1 MAINTRSPRY
11 ISTSNTDTSYTTLDI
26 YIWEG
31 SVTEVTTPKYSLKKY
46 AISGSDWVG
55 YEISELIRDYIDTV
69 FDGNYNGQSVWFK
82 STVNV
87 YDSSKT
93 LINTI
98 DSSTQSA
105 FDSYSYFEENQ
116 SFNITSKSLLISNR
130 EMFVL
135 ADDVFRIPI
144 HTLNNPT
151 VMFLK
156 DGETVSS
163 QTLSSST
170 ESSTQIKYISSND
183 ALGNYDSFKSRVF
196 KGNGAFEDSKC
207 LQDFLDE
214 FKIGEIDAVRVYAD
228 SYGDELITNVDL
240 TSIDWLKSGVT
251 PSNTVVTS
259 GITSPISDTSAY
271 NVSSP
276 LNNSGYVAQV
286 SGIEG
291 VTEGN
296 EVEVSVYLKGS
307 GTVEVRL
314 QQFGGIYASYANR
327 IIVLT
332 SSWTEYKLYGT
343 KSVDGYLPRLLL
355 LSNGTNALNVDVWH
369 PSVKE
374 SYGSTLDTI
383 KVVTLEECKYE
394 PKKVTFV
401 NKFGVLQDMLFFK
414 KSVEKMTVEKESYK
428 ANTRNQY
435 NQYSISSHVNREFNV
450 IGNESISL
458 SSGYLSQEYNEVF
471 KQLMLS
477 EKVWVTNVT
486 DTAVQVLP
494 INVKTSDITY
504 KTSLNDKLVEYTI
517 EFDNS
522 YNTINNI
529 R

>member
-31 SVTEVTTPKYSLKKY
+31 SVTEVTTPKYSLRKY

-82 STVNV
+82 STSNV
-87 YDSSKT
+87 YDSSNA
-93 LINTI
+93 LLNTNN
-98 DSSTQSA
+98 SSTQSA
-105 FDSYSYFEENQ
+105 FDSYSYFEENE
-116 SFNITSKSLLISNR
+116 SFSVTSKSLLISNR

-135 ADDVFRIPI
+135 ADNNFRIPI
-144 HTLNNPT
+144 NTTTNPT
-151 VMFLK
+151 ISFIKNGVLL
-156 DGETVSS
+156 SS
-163 QTLSSST
+163 QTLTSSSQ
-170 ESSTQIKYISSND
+170 SSQQIEYVSVNGLSID
-183 ALGNYDSFKSRVF
+183 YDSFKSRVLLDST
-196 KGNGAFEDSKC
+196 NTQPTTFEDSTC
-207 LQDFLDE
+207 LRDFFKE
-214 FKIGEIDAVRVYAD
+214 FEIGEVDTVRV
-228 SYGDELITNVDL
+228 
-240 TSIDWLKSGVT
+240 
-251 PSNTVVTS
+251 
-259 GITSPISDTSAY
+259 
-271 NVSSP
+271 
-276 LNNSGYVAQV
+276 
-286 SGIEG
+286 
-291 VTEGN
+291 
-296 EVEVSVYLKGS
+296 S
-307 GTVEVRL
+307 GT
-314 QQFGGIYASYANR
+314 
-327 IIVLT
+327 
-332 SSWTEYKLYGT
+332 
-343 KSVDGYLPRLLL
+343 DGL
-355 LSNGTNALNVDVWH
+355 
-369 PSVKE
+369 E
-374 SYGSTLDTI
+374 TI
-383 KVVTLEECKYE
+383 KITTIDECKYE

-401 NKFGVLQDMLFFK
+401 NKFGVLQDMFFFK

-435 NQYSISSHVNREFNV
+435 DVYSISSHVNREFNV

-504 KTSLNDKLVEYTI
+504 KTSLNNKLVEYTI

>member
-31 SVTEVTTPKYSLKKY
+31 SVTEVTTPKYSLRKY

-82 STVNV
+82 STSNV
-87 YDSSKT
+87 YDSSNA
-93 LINTI
+93 LLNTNN
-98 DSSTQSA
+98 SSTQSA
-105 FDSYSYFEENQ
+105 FDSYSYFEENE
-116 SFNITSKSLLISNR
+116 SFSVTSKSLLISNR

-135 ADDVFRIPI
+135 ADNNFRIPI
-144 HTLNNPT
+144 NTTTNPT
-151 VMFLK
+151 ISFIKNGVLL
-156 DGETVSS
+156 SS
-163 QTLSSST
+163 QTLTSSSQ
-170 ESSTQIKYISSND
+170 SSQQIEYVSVNGLSID
-183 ALGNYDSFKSRVF
+183 YDSFKSKVVLDST
-196 KGNGAFEDSKC
+196 NTQPTTFEDSTC
-207 LQDFLDE
+207 LRDFFKE
-214 FKIGEIDAVRVYAD
+214 FEIGEVDTVRV
-228 SYGDELITNVDL
+228 
-240 TSIDWLKSGVT
+240 
-251 PSNTVVTS
+251 
-259 GITSPISDTSAY
+259 
-271 NVSSP
+271 
-276 LNNSGYVAQV
+276 
-286 SGIEG
+286 
-291 VTEGN
+291 
-296 EVEVSVYLKGS
+296 S
-307 GTVEVRL
+307 GT
-314 QQFGGIYASYANR
+314 
-327 IIVLT
+327 
-332 SSWTEYKLYGT
+332 
-343 KSVDGYLPRLLL
+343 DGL
-355 LSNGTNALNVDVWH
+355 
-369 PSVKE
+369 E
-374 SYGSTLDTI
+374 TI
-383 KVVTLEECKYE
+383 KITTIDECKYE

-401 NKFGVLQDMLFFK
+401 NKFGVLQDMFFFK
-414 KSVEKMTVEKESYK
+414 KSVESMTVEKESYK

-435 NQYSISSHVNREFNV
+435 DVYSISSHVNREFNV

-504 KTSLNDKLVEYTI
+504 KTSLNNKLVEYTI

>member
-31 SVTEVTTPKYSLKKY
+31 SVTEVTTPKYSLRKY

-82 STVNV
+82 STSNV
-87 YDSSKT
+87 YDSSNA
-93 LINTI
+93 LLNTNN
-98 DSSTQSA
+98 SSTQSA
-105 FDSYSYFEENQ
+105 FDSYSYFEENE
-116 SFNITSKSLLISNR
+116 SFSVTSKSLLISNR

-135 ADDVFRIPI
+135 ADNNFRIPI
-144 HTLNNPT
+144 NTTTNPT
-151 VMFLK
+151 ISFIKNGVLL
-156 DGETVSS
+156 SS
-163 QTLSSST
+163 QTLTSSSQ
-170 ESSTQIKYISSND
+170 SSQQIEYVSVNGLSID
-183 ALGNYDSFKSRVF
+183 YDSFKSRVLLDST
-196 KGNGAFEDSKC
+196 NTQPTTFEDSTC
-207 LQDFLDE
+207 LRDFFKE
-214 FKIGEIDAVRVYAD
+214 FEIGEVDTVRV
-228 SYGDELITNVDL
+228 
-240 TSIDWLKSGVT
+240 
-251 PSNTVVTS
+251 
-259 GITSPISDTSAY
+259 
-271 NVSSP
+271 
-276 LNNSGYVAQV
+276 
-286 SGIEG
+286 
-291 VTEGN
+291 
-296 EVEVSVYLKGS
+296 S
-307 GTVEVRL
+307 GT
-314 QQFGGIYASYANR
+314 
-327 IIVLT
+327 
-332 SSWTEYKLYGT
+332 
-343 KSVDGYLPRLLL
+343 DGL
-355 LSNGTNALNVDVWH
+355 
-369 PSVKE
+369 E
-374 SYGSTLDTI
+374 TI
-383 KVVTLEECKYE
+383 KITTIDECKYE

-401 NKFGVLQDMLFFK
+401 NKFGVLQDMFFFK
-414 KSVEKMTVEKESYK
+414 KSVESMTVEKESYK

-435 NQYSISSHVNREFNV
+435 DVYSISSHVNREFNV